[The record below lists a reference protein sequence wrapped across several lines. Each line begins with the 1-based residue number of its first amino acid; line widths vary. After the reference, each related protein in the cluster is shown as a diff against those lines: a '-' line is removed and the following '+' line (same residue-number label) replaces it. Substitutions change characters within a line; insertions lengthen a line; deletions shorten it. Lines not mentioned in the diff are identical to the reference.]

1 MFCSAVIEGT
11 EELHLHTRA
20 VHTLCNVLPQPTR
33 SACASV
39 AAYTG
44 VNHRN
49 PKAKLIKC
57 DRVVA
62 SGFKLKC
69 VPVQEIRSRK

>member
-1 MFCSAVIEGT
+1 MFCSAVTEGT

-39 AAYTG
+39 AAYTE

-49 PKAKLIKC
+49 PKEKLIVC
-57 DRVVA
+57 DRASV
-62 SGFKLKC
+62 SGFEL
-69 VPVQEIRSRK
+69 